1 MTFWRKDKSA
11 AETFSASPE
20 EFKACFRLWPTGVS
34 VVTTRDGEGR
44 AYGVTMNSVTS
55 VSLEPPLLLMCL
67 RNDSETLAALRAS
80 GIFCVNFLASGQ
92 EEISNRFAHRRP
104 DKFHGINTHDGRLG
118 APVLQGVLAALE
130 CRVEDVYPAG
140 DHQIVLGELVHSAR
154 HDPDAAPLVYLNGQ
168 YAKAQFRAD

>member
-1 MTFWRKDKSA
+1 MTFWRKDKTE

-20 EFKACFRLWPTGVS
+20 DFKACFRLWPTGVS

-104 DKFHGINTHDGRLG
+104 DKFKDLPTHDGRLG
-118 APVLQGVLAALE
+118 APVLEGVLAALE
-130 CRVEDVYPAG
+130 CRVEGVYPGG
-140 DHQIVLGELVHSAR
+140 DHQIVLGELVQGTR
-154 HDPDAAPLVYLNGQ
+154 HNPEIAPLVYVDGQ
-168 YAKAQFRAD
+168 YARPQF

>member
-1 MTFWRKDKSA
+1 MTFWPKDKTD
-11 AETFSASPE
+11 AEAFRASPD

-44 AYGVTMNSVTS
+44 AHGVTMNSVTS

-67 RNDSETLAALRAS
+67 HNDSETLKALRAS

-104 DKFHGINTHDGRLG
+104 DKFQGVPTHEGRLG
-118 APVLQGVLAALE
+118 APVLEGVLAALE
-130 CRVEDVYPAG
+130 CHVEEVYPGG
-140 DHQIVLGELVHSAR
+140 DHQIVLGELVHGAR
-154 HDPDAAPLVYLNGQ
+154 HNPDAAPLVYFNGQ
-168 YAKAQFRAD
+168 YAKPQV

>member
-1 MTFWRKDKSA
+1 MTFWRKDKTE

-20 EFKACFRLWPTGVS
+20 EFKGCFRLWPTGVS
-34 VVTTRDGEGR
+34 VVTTRDGEGL

-67 RNDSETLAALRAS
+67 RNDSETLAAMRAS

-104 DKFHGINTHDGRLG
+104 DKFKDLPTHDGRLG
-118 APVLQGVLAALE
+118 APVLEGVLAALE
-130 CRVEDVYPAG
+130 CRVEEVYPGG
-140 DHQIVLGELVHSAR
+140 DHQIVLGELVHGTR
-154 HDPDAAPLVYLNGQ
+154 YNPDAAPLVYFNGQ
-168 YAKAQFRAD
+168 YAKPHL

>member
-1 MTFWRKDKSA
+1 MTFWRKDKTE

-20 EFKACFRLWPTGVS
+20 DFKACFRLWPTGVS

-104 DKFHGINTHDGRLG
+104 DKFKDLPTHDGRLG
-118 APVLQGVLAALE
+118 APVLEGVLAALE
-130 CRVEDVYPAG
+130 CRVEGVYPGG
-140 DHQIVLGELVHSAR
+140 DHQIVLGELVQGTR
-154 HDPDAAPLVYLNGQ
+154 HNPETAPLVYVDGQ
-168 YAKAQFRAD
+168 YARPQF

>member
-44 AYGVTMNSVTS
+44 AHGVTMNSVTS
-55 VSLEPPLLLMCL
+55 VSLEPPLMLMCL
-67 RNDSETLAALRAS
+67 RNDSETLAAMRAS
-80 GIFCVNFLASGQ
+80 GVFCVNFLADGQ
-92 EEISNRFAHRRP
+92 QEISNRFAHRCP
-104 DKFHGINTHDGRLG
+104 DKFEGVATYDGRLG

-130 CRVEDVYPAG
+130 CRVEEVYPGG
-140 DHQIVLGELVHSAR
+140 DHQIVVGELVHGTR
-154 HDPDAAPLVYLNGQ
+154 YHPDAAPLVYFDGR
-168 YAKAQFRAD
+168 YSKPDI